1 MNTTQTQ
8 EVINW
13 AIDKI
18 KSYDSEKKLY
28 NISAIILSV
37 LDVVCGIIA
46 IFYTSMIVT
55 SVLASIACGTIWSG
69 RFIQLV
75 KTERLAKSLRVLST
89 ASIAYIAVRK
99 KRSEYMKKILQNIKN
114 NPLTIIFAV
123 IGGGV
128 MAFVTYSLAQLYFIT
143 LPQWLYIIFAIVAA
157 IITIALVFVL
167 GWDTVKSA
175 ILRSAKK
182 SLSDENYNKVV
193 EMVGTL
199 EAAQAED
206 AKAQAETVAKSKEVE
221 QAKITIANYEA
232 RLQKD
237 EADKVAY
244 EKAKALVAE
253 TQANE
258 VAEVAADVVN
268 DETPKAE

>member
-1 MNTTQTQ
+1 MNATQTQ

-46 IFYTSMIVT
+46 IFYTSMVVT

-69 RFIQLV
+69 RFIQLI
-75 KTERLAKSLRVLST
+75 KTERLAKSLRILST

-128 MAFVTYSLAQLYFIT
+128 MAFVTYSLAQLYFT
-143 LPQWLYIIFAIVAA
+143 ALPQWLYIIFAIVAA

-167 GWDTVKSA
+167 GWDTAKGAV
-175 ILRSAKK
+175 LRSAKK
-182 SLSDENYNKVV
+182 HLSNEDYNKVV

-199 EAAQAED
+199 EKAAADAKVAAKQAEESE
-206 AKAQAETVAKSKEVE
+206 AQKLKDVE
-221 QAKITIANYEA
+221 QAKATIAAYEA
-232 RLQKD
+232 KQAD
-237 EADKVAY
+237 EQARKAAY
-244 EKAKALVAE
+244 EMAKQVVA
-253 TQANE
+253 ANE
-258 VAEVAADVVN
+258 TVVVSSE
-268 DETPKAE
+268 ETPQE

>member
-28 NISAIILSV
+28 NLSAIILSV

-46 IFYTSMIVT
+46 IFYTSVVVT

-69 RFIQLV
+69 RFIQLI
-75 KTERLAKSLRVLST
+75 KTERLANSLRTLST

-114 NPLTIIFAV
+114 NPLTIIFAI

-128 MAFVTYSLAQLYFIT
+128 MAFVTYSLAQLYFTT
-143 LPQWLYIIFAIVAA
+143 LPQWLYIIFAVIAA
-157 IITIALVFVL
+157 IITIVLVFVL
-167 GWDTVKSA
+167 GWDSVKSA

-182 SLSDENYNKVV
+182 SLSGDNYNKVV

-206 AKAQAETVAKSKEVE
+206 AKTQAETVAKSKEVE
-221 QAKITIANYEA
+221 QAKITIADYEA

-237 EADKVAY
+237 EADKAAY

-253 TQANE
+253 SQASE
-258 VAEVAADVVN
+258 VVEVVN
-268 DETPKAE
+268 NETPKAE

>member
-1 MNTTQTQ
+1 MITTQTQ

-13 AIDKI
+13 AIEKI
-18 KSYDSEKKLY
+18 KSYDNDKKIY
-28 NISAIILSV
+28 NISAIVLSI
-37 LDVVCGIIA
+37 LDVICGIIA

-55 SVLASIACGTIWSG
+55 SILASIACGTIWSG
-69 RFIQLV
+69 RFIQLI
-75 KTERLAKSLRVLST
+75 KTERLANALRILST

-128 MAFVTYSLAQLYFIT
+128 MAFVTYSLAQLYFTT
-143 LPQWLYIIFAIVAA
+143 LPQWVYIIFAIIAA
-157 IITIALVFVL
+157 IITIVLVFVL

-182 SLSDENYNKVV
+182 TLNEENYNKVV

-221 QAKITIANYEA
+221 RAKITIANYEA
-232 RLQKD
+232 RLQQD
-237 EADKVAY
+237 EEDKAAY
-244 EKAKALVAE
+244 EKAKALIAE
-253 TQANE
+253 TQASETTDAINNE
-258 VAEVAADVVN
+258 TLKVE
-268 DETPKAE
+268 